1 VERWQSKDAA
11 KHNRKKEKAM
21 NGLRMML
28 VVVLAGTALALSGC
42 GKQSEPEKPDAA
54 HTDDDGHDHS
64 DHEDHTGHN
73 H

>member
-1 VERWQSKDAA
+1 
-11 KHNRKKEKAM
+11 M

-28 VVVLAGTALALSGC
+28 LVVLTGTALALSGC
-42 GKQSEPEKPDAA
+42 GKRGEPDKPAAA